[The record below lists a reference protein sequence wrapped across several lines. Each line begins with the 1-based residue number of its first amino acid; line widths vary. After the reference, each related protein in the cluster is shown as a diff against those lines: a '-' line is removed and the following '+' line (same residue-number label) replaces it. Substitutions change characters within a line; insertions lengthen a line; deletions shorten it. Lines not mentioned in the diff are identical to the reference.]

1 MPRRPPTVATL
12 AALVFLTL
20 LAPAASASVT
30 ASSHVATVA
39 VGATGTSGTS
49 ATSGSAS
56 PAAAFAPSA
65 TFATSVLGSPAAT
78 VLTTGVVVSPD
89 PAHDLY
95 TGAGGLVIPA
105 RHWNGAPGD
114 RSRVASCT
122 DCQWRVSR
130 LCTKADLSAGK
141 CKILHVG
148 CPVDTIPVRIWLSH
162 GDGVWEVVG
171 ETCQGPRPPQ
181 TIDQVG
187 AQVHDLALAAL
198 PALRAAAQ
206 PADGALVGL
215 PAVFRTGQPESG
227 IIGADLSV
235 IGLDVSLDSRVRWH
249 WVYGD
254 GASVWT
260 VKAGGAWP
268 DTSVSHVYRRAGTA
282 HASVEAVWRAQYV
295 VEGLGPFAVPGPLL
309 SQSQQLTVVV
319 RAAHAHLV
327 K

>member
-1 MPRRPPTVATL
+1 MPRRPRTVATL
-12 AALVFLTL
+12 AAFVFLTL
-20 LAPAASASVT
+20 LAPAASASVA
-30 ASSHVATVA
+30 ASSRAATVA
-39 VGATGTSGTS
+39 VSATGSSGTSGSST
-49 ATSGSAS
+49 SAS
-56 PAAAFAPSA
+56 PAAASAPTA
-65 TFATSVLGSPAAT
+65 TFAAT
-78 VLTTGVVVSPD
+78 VLPTGVVVSPD

-95 TGAGGLVIPA
+95 TGTGGLVIPA
-105 RHWNGAPGD
+105 LHWNGAPGD
-114 RSRVASCT
+114 RGRVASCT
-122 DCQWRVSR
+122 DCQWRVSQ

-187 AQVHDLALAAL
+187 AQVHDLAQAAL
-198 PALRAAAQ
+198 PALRAAVQ
-206 PADGALVGL
+206 PANGVLVGL
-215 PAVFRTGQPESG
+215 PAVFRTGQPASG

-260 VKAGGAWP
+260 VKPGGAWP
-268 DTSVSHVYRRAGTA
+268 DTSVSHVYRHAATA
-282 HASVEAVWRAQYV
+282 RASVEAVWRAQYV
-295 VEGLGPFAVPGPLL
+295 VEGLGPFTVPGPLL
-309 SQSQQLTVVV
+309 VQSQQLTVVV